1 MSMQKPLLVAVTG
14 GSGSGKSTIVR
25 KVCEY
30 SPDLRISVLQQ
41 DHYYRDLSHL
51 KPAERDA
58 VNFDHPDSLDMA
70 LIRTHLEALAA
81 GHAIDRPSY
90 DFASHTRT
98 KEIVTMEATPI
109 VMFDGI
115 LALFDSSIRRLF
127 DVSVYVDVPDD
138 VRFIR
143 RLRRDV
149 RERGRSVEGVIEQYL
164 GSVKPMHDEF
174 VAPTRR
180 MADLVISWERWND
193 RSISMLANAMR
204 ELLHNPGKSDLKFS

>member
-1 MSMQKPLLVAVTG
+1 MKNPAAKASGKPLLVAVTG

-30 SPDLRISVLQQ
+30 SPDLPIAVLQQ

-58 VNFDHPDSLDMA
+58 VNFDHPASLDMA
-70 LIRTHLEALAA
+70 LIQAHLESLAN
-81 GHAIDRPSY
+81 GVAIDRPTY
-90 DFASHTRT
+90 DFATHTRT
-98 KEIVTMEATPI
+98 KEVVRMEPMPI
-109 VMFDGI
+109 IMFDGI
-115 LALFDSSIRRLF
+115 LALHDPGIRRLF
-127 DVSVYVDVPDD
+127 DISVFVDVPDD

-193 RSISMLANAMR
+193 RSIAMLANAMR
-204 ELLHNPGKSDLKFS
+204 ELYEKA

>member
-1 MSMQKPLLVAVTG
+1 MQKPLLVAVTG

-25 KVCEY
+25 EVCAKC
-30 SPDLRISVLQQ
+30 PDLEVLVVQQ

-51 KPAERDA
+51 PPAERDA
-58 VNFDHPDSLDMA
+58 VNFDHPESLDMA
-70 LIRTHLEALAA
+70 LIRVHLESLAA
-81 GHAIDRPSY
+81 GREVDRPSY

-98 KEIVTMEATPI
+98 SAVVRLVPKPV

-115 LALFDSSIRRLF
+115 LALHDPAIRRLF
-127 DVSVYVDVPDD
+127 DISVFVDVPDD

-149 RERGRSVEGVIEQYL
+149 RERGRSVDGVIDQYL
-164 GSVKPMHDEF
+164 ASVKPMHDEF

-193 RSISMLANAMR
+193 RSIAMLANAMR
-204 ELLHNPGKSDLKFS
+204 ELLHAT

>member
-1 MSMQKPLLVAVTG
+1 MQKPLLVAVTG

-25 KVCEY
+25 EVCAK
-30 SPDLRISVLQQ
+30 SPDLDVLVVQQ

-51 KPAERDA
+51 QPADRDA
-58 VNFDHPDSLDMA
+58 VNFDHPESLDMA
-70 LIRTHLEALAA
+70 LIRVHLESLAA
-81 GHAIDRPSY
+81 GRSVDRPSY

-98 KEIVTMEATPI
+98 KDVVRLTPKPV

-115 LALFDSSIRRLF
+115 LALHDPAIRRLF
-127 DVSVYVDVPDD
+127 DISVFVDVPDD

-149 RERGRSVEGVIEQYL
+149 RERGRSVDGVIDQYL
-164 GSVKPMHDEF
+164 ASVKPMHDEF

-193 RSISMLANAMR
+193 RSIAMLSNAMR
-204 ELLHNPGKSDLKFS
+204 ELLHGT